1 MSVAEERQER
11 AGGFQPDDAY
21 FDVMAKVARD
31 HWWYRAR
38 RDWLAQELGAV
49 IPRGEWCL
57 DIGCGT
63 GEAMDTLGTLLTP
76 EGRGSGDLVGAV
88 AGTDLSSHVLGH
100 VRRRDP
106 ATRIMRSL
114 ATQLPFA
121 DACAGSVVSMC
132 VIEHLDDDLGAL
144 REYHRV
150 LRPGGAIFVSVPS
163 YQWLWGLHDDLA
175 AHRRRYSARQLV
187 ATVEEAGFV
196 VDRHT
201 YLFSFLV
208 PPAVVMRRTPV
219 RRLLTVTED
228 EMSMMHPAV
237 DAGFALLAR
246 AERAVGRRWRVPFGL
261 SILAVGHKPE
271 PSPVRPPSPDRSA

>member
-1 MSVAEERQER
+1 MTDTSTDRGVRGIEA
-11 AGGFQPDDAY
+11 QPEDDY
-21 FDVMAKVARD
+21 FDVMAKVART

-38 RDWLAQELGAV
+38 RDWLAQEMRAV
-49 IPRGEWCL
+49 IPRGEWSL

-63 GEAMDTLGTLLTP
+63 GEAMGTLGTLLTP
-76 EGRGSGDLVGAV
+76 EDAGSGDVVGAV
-88 AGTDLSSHVLGH
+88 AGTDLSAHVLGH
-100 VRRRDP
+100 VIRRHP
-106 ATRIMRSL
+106 GQRILRSL

-121 DACAGSVVSMC
+121 DGCAGSLVSMC

-150 LRPGGAIFVSVPS
+150 LRPGGVLFVSVPA
-163 YQWLWGLHDDLA
+163 YQWLWGTHDELA
-175 AHRRRYSARQLV
+175 AHRRRYSARRLIE
-187 ATVEEAGFV
+187 TVEAAGFE

-201 YLFSFLV
+201 FLFSFLV
-208 PPAVVMRRTPV
+208 PPAILMRRTPL

-246 AERAVGRRWRVPFGL
+246 AERAIGRRWRVPFGL
-261 SILAVGHKPE
+261 SILAVGHKP
-271 PSPVRPPSPDRSA
+271 SST